1 MLGTCAQDPK
11 TAKERATR
19 WEGCLEEEMF
29 DLCLRKTVHC
39 AGNGWN
45 DTKTDRNIRR
55 RAKKHSMIMS
65 VGEGRVLTY

>member
-19 WEGCLEEEMF
+19 WEGCSEEEMF
-29 DLCLRKTVHC
+29 DLCLRKKVHR
-39 AGNGWN
+39 AGNGLN
-45 DTKTDRNIRR
+45 DRKTDRNTCR
-55 RAKKHSMIMS
+55 RAKEHSMVMS